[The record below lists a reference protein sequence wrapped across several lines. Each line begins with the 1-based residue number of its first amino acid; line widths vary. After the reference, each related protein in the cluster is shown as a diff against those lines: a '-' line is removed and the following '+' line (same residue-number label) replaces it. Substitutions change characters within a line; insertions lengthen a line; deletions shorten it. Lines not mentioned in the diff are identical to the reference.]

1 MDYGS
6 GLGDLTRPTRR
17 ALYPRL
23 NLLERQIAHGD
34 GLPEPGITMNED
46 PMKTNHLE
54 QGGEKPTGHRNAQGR
69 EPQPDQAPAG
79 RERRSRHR
87 VADNQKSGQGSL
99 SALSKMKMMQRRRD
113 ILKPRLEEPDD
124 DSPS

>member
-1 MDYGS
+1 
-6 GLGDLTRPTRR
+6 
-17 ALYPRL
+17 
-23 NLLERQIAHGD
+23 
-34 GLPEPGITMNED
+34 MNED
-46 PMKTNHLE
+46 PLKTNHFE
-54 QGGEKPTGHRNAQGR
+54 QGGEKPTSRRNAQP
-69 EPQPDQAPAG
+69 EQAPVA

-124 DSPS
+124 ESPC